1 MISPFEVH
9 PSCSLPRP
17 LVQSGRCE
25 KVRGHLC
32 ALTFTASLSPHPDP
46 LTAPSQTFQN
56 ARHRPSQNIPPS
68 VRSCDRKGGLFL
80 HTSPPTNKSQFTLPL
95 SLLALPA
102 LLVRSSSHLERGDST
117 GNAGMRLRS
126 NRKRTVIFR
135 TRLHPEQSEASLWSV
150 VSTPSPA
157 LDCTAFLSLGV
168 FSPTL

>member
-1 MISPFEVH
+1 MRKSGATSVL
-9 PSCSLPRP
+9 SLSRP
-17 LVQSGRCE
+17 
-25 KVRGHLC
+25 
-32 ALTFTASLSPHPDP
+32 LSPHILIPSLLP
-46 LTAPSQTFQN
+46 L
-56 ARHRPSQNIPPS
+56 RPSRMPGTGLHRTFLHQS
-68 VRSCDRKGGLFL
+68 GVVTERGLFL